1 MTVHAQQDAEGW
13 TGVVLAGGR
22 SSRMGRDKALVDYH
36 GRSLIIHAIDTLRP
50 HVNELLI
57 IGDPLV
63 YDHFG
68 PLALADDM
76 PGNGPLGGIVTALR
90 YAWHERLIILACDM
104 PHVSARFIATLK
116 AALDDGHD
124 AVVAQCDGRL
134 EPLAAVYT
142 RRCRDSFASQVRAGK
157 LKMSDAIELVHTRY
171 IQVCPGEGEWPSDLF
186 RNINA
191 PSDL

>member
-1 MTVHAQQDAEGW
+1 MTDHYQQGPEGW

-22 SSRMGRDKALVDYH
+22 SSRMGRDKALMDYQ
-36 GRSLIIHAIDTLRP
+36 GRPLIQHAIDVLHP
-50 HVNELLI
+50 HVDELLI
-57 IGDPLV
+57 IGDPLL
-63 YDHFG
+63 YDRSG
-68 PLALADDM
+68 ALAIADDA

-90 YAWHERLIILACDM
+90 YAWNERMIILACDM
-104 PHVSARFIATLK
+104 PHVPARFLTLLK
-116 AALDDGHD
+116 GALDEHHE

-142 RRCRDSFASQVRAGK
+142 RRCRHPFASQVQAGR
-157 LKMSDAIELVHTRY
+157 LKMSDAIEQVRTRY
-171 IQVCPGEGEWPSDLF
+171 VQICPGEDGWPSDLF